1 MLTLASALFAAIV
14 TTVLVLAFLYRTRI
28 DYEDAFRDLRFPR
41 VLASDYVPHSGDI
54 VFANNGFGR
63 PIINM
68 ALDGFFHHVGIVL
81 DVDGAPVML
90 ESLPPRA
97 GRDTDGLVVRLW
109 SEIIASNVYLFAM
122 PLNRPLDARR
132 NAELV
137 SLTERNYAYP
147 SHPELIKRFL
157 TAQATDVADESAHCY
172 DVIALA
178 LKAIGFADLLALSM
192 AQKSKELERLY
203 ERELPDGYRYLPPIE
218 IIPMQTSNPAPDIR
232 AHGSFE

>member
-1 MLTLASALFAAIV
+1 MVSSIITAI
-14 TTVLVLAFLYRTRI
+14 LVLIYIYATRTAH
-28 DYEDAFRDLRFPR
+28 EDSFRDLRFQKL
-41 VLASDYVPHSGDI
+41 LASDYVPHSGDI
-54 VFANNGFGR
+54 IFMNAKTGKPFVDF
-63 PIINM
+63 

-81 DVDGAPVML
+81 DIDGAPMML

-97 GRDTDGLVVRLW
+97 GRDTDGLVVRPW
-109 SEIIASNVYLFAM
+109 SEIIASNVYLFVM
-122 PLNRPLDARR
+122 PLNRPLDERR

-157 TAQATDVADESAHCY
+157 TAQATDASDSSAHCY

-178 LKAIGFADLLALSM
+178 LEAIGFADLLALSM

-203 ERELPDGYRYLPPIE
+203 ERELPDGYRYLPPVE
-218 IIPMQTSNPAPDIR
+218 IIPMQTSYPATDIGAR
-232 AHGSFE
+232 GSFE